1 MMSDSETYCEI
12 ASEDLKKKLPED
24 QKLSKLCSEARL
36 NLVEVGQ
43 FFFALP
49 SPNGAKNQSPCR
61 EYTLLPD
68 EKENC
73 AKGWIQ
79 SDARFGPVSDKKV
92 CKSHGRSSVEIYVPS
107 LFKGQTKSW
116 INIVNSVEKYVRQ
129 AMPIQEEERAS
140 VKLAAKARPRLVS
153 SSTSNYNFIP
163 MKQRKWIDIE
173 VKKIQGPLLLPD
185 VTIHWSIT
193 SAQGSWSRRR

>member
-1 MMSDSETYCEI
+1 
-12 ASEDLKKKLPED
+12 
-24 QKLSKLCSEARL
+24 
-36 NLVEVGQ
+36 
-43 FFFALP
+43 
-49 SPNGAKNQSPCR
+49 
-61 EYTLLPD
+61 
-68 EKENC
+68 
-73 AKGWIQ
+73 
-79 SDARFGPVSDKKV
+79 
-92 CKSHGRSSVEIYVPS
+92 
-107 LFKGQTKSW
+107 
-116 INIVNSVEKYVRQ
+116 
-129 AMPIQEEERAS
+129 MPIQEEERAS